1 MLDIIENF
9 NNSNLWPGSILLS
22 FDIVNMLPS
31 INNKMGM

>member
-9 NNSNLWPGSILLS
+9 NNSNLWPRSILLS